1 MQTVEFQINSTAK
14 IANYAVEWKL
24 DEAKAVICLVHGL
37 GEHCRRYDHMAK
49 FYAGH
54 GYAMIG
60 FDHAGHGRTKGTKG
74 HATMDSLYNGIKLLL
89 EEAASRYPGKPIV
102 LYGHSMGGNLVLN
115 YLFRNN
121 PKVAAV
127 AVTGSWIKLG
137 EEPPKLLEWIGRLMK
152 FIMPSGGR
160 PNDLDASTI
169 SRNKDEVQA
178 YVNDPLVHDRV
189 SFGMGISLLDAG
201 RWLDQYKGAVDVPL
215 LLMHG
220 GGDKVTSPEGTKNLA
235 ARLTGNVTHKEWPV
249 LYHEIHNEDEKG
261 EVFDYTVKW
270 MDEAIG

>member
-1 MQTVEFQINSTAK
+1 MQTIEFQINSTSK
-14 IANYAVEWKL
+14 ITNYAVEWKL
-24 DEAKAVICLVHGL
+24 DNAKAVICLVHGL

-54 GYAMIG
+54 AYAMIG
-60 FDHAGHGRTKGTKG
+60 FDHAGHGRTEGTKG
-74 HATMDSLYNGIKLLL
+74 HATMDGLYNGIKLLL
-89 EEAASRYPGKPIV
+89 EEARNRYPGKPII

-121 PKVAAV
+121 PKVDAV
-127 AVTGSWIKLG
+127 VVTGSWIKLG
-137 EEPPKLLEWIGRLMK
+137 EEPPKLLELIGRLMK

-160 PNDLDASTI
+160 SNELDASTI
-169 SRNKDEVQA
+169 SRNKDEVKA
-178 YVNDPLVHDRV
+178 YVDDPLVHDRV

-201 RWLDQYKGAVDVPL
+201 RWLDEYKGAVKVPL
-215 LLMHG
+215 LIMHG
-220 GGDKVTSPEGTKNLA
+220 EADLVTSPAGSRNLA
-235 ARLTGNVTHKEWPV
+235 TRLTGDVTHKEWPV

-270 MDEAIG
+270 MDKAIG